1 MHDTRSAR
9 LREFQER
16 LTERLRHATA
26 APVAARLA
34 MIAGERGYLVDLA
47 EAGEIVPVPPS
58 FATVPM
64 TQPWF
69 RGLINLRGAPTAVS
83 DLSMFAGGAAVEIT
97 KEARVLA
104 FSPRLALN
112 AGLLVSRIQ
121 GLKALDALRETGQG
135 GPAAGEAAQSA
146 GECWLGRTWADDT
159 GRLWRELSL
168 QQLALDERF
177 LTIAR

>member
-1 MHDTRSAR
+1 MQDTRSAR

-34 MIAGERGYLVDLA
+34 LVAGMHGYLVDLA
-47 EAGEIVPVPPS
+47 EAGEIVPVPPA
-58 FATVPM
+58 FAAVPM

-83 DLSMFAGGAAVEIT
+83 DLSMFAGGAPVEVT

-104 FSPRLALN
+104 FSPRLNLN

-121 GLKALDALRETGQG
+121 GLKALDALRDATGSEAGDPSG
-135 GPAAGEAAQSA
+135 GAVESR
-146 GECWLGRTWADDT
+146 WLGRAWIDET

-177 LTIAR
+177 LSIAR

>member
-1 MHDTRSAR
+1 MQDTRSAR
-9 LREFQER
+9 LREFQDR

-26 APVAARLA
+26 TPVAARLA
-34 MIAGERGYLVDLA
+34 LVAGAHGYLVDLA
-47 EAGEIVPVPPS
+47 EAGEIVPVPPA
-58 FATVPM
+58 FAGVPM

-104 FSPRLALN
+104 FSPRLNLP

-121 GLKALDALRETGQG
+121 GLKALDALRDPADGTLAG
-135 GPAAGEAAQSA
+135 GDDAPSAAR
-146 GECWLGRTWADDT
+146 WLGRPWVDES
-159 GRLWRELSL
+159 GRTWRELSL

-177 LTIAR
+177 LSIAR